1 MSYHKFTLRLLTAL
15 LSLML
20 IPSFGVMIS
29 SAEVVPLDDDDIQYL
44 TWLEAQR
51 DDLKESE
58 VSLLPTRSGGGSLK
72 WKITLEE
79 VEGFALSTPTLA
91 DLNMDGTLEIVIASS
106 GDAVYALNPNGT
118 MFWPEPY
125 TGLQI
130 DPMDEVPYAHYGNQ
144 TPPPFFASP
153 AIKDIHLGPTP
164 EIIIGGVNAVVCL
177 GSDGI
182 PVWTH
187 QSMNS
192 TFFAPPTITDLEGN
206 WTGNKSELEVILAA
220 DLNNDTYLIEA
231 FSPNGSVIFREYYP
245 YLYSTLGNI
254 AGAVTAQDMDGDF
267 WYGPYPTM
275 PPENVE
281 RRTELLF
288 GGTGD
293 GFRTLEF
300 NETRG
305 RYELRDDGPQGGLR
319 HYGSISVANVT
330 GSPGCEAFIPSS
342 EYSGDNWTSWSGK
355 LYVCNEKG
363 QKIWDYSTGSG
374 GASIFTSPAIADIQ
388 MALLEPEA
396 RHLDHEVIFGA
407 DNGIMYVMNTEFH
420 SVIWTFDTGGRCLS
434 SPAICN
440 IDNDDELEIVIGS
453 DSGKIFCLDGD
464 PSDGIDEGLPY
475 PGDGYD
481 QDVLWVYDTKT
492 PIGISSP
499 VVADIDLDGQLEV
512 VIGDSEGT
520 VWCFCVGG
528 RSLVG
533 QKDWVTSCGNDNRT
547 GQYTLTKWYGVNLH
561 PKIGPDGWPES
572 LVRSIKPG
580 ETIVFNVTV
589 ENTGK
594 GITEMNRDKIVVL
607 LDQESI
613 PYGWAAGLTLPSDHG
628 IDNPDYVMLASGEKA
643 PIRLDVTAPWVADFG
658 EMVRI
663 NITAVSTG
671 DPMAGDRCTCLAVWD
686 SSLDFKLSYLK
697 QASVDVLDPLVG
709 HKWEKVDP
717 GTSIDL
723 PLSIRNKGFLNDT
736 YEISLLP
743 PPIEA
748 GWNWSFV
755 GTGTLHATVSLSAPI
770 FQEFG
775 AVHNTTLTVTV
786 YCPEHAY
793 ASKIQPVTVI
803 GSSVLSQGSEMDEV
817 LKTDTLDLIVTE
829 VVDIDAYAEN
839 DSIVLRSNETGSF
852 DIWVWN
858 NGNGLDLPVLMNLDD
873 RGTGW
878 DITYDAEPFHLTGSE
893 AAHIRISVKH
903 PGWASGISNLEFI
916 LQFEAMRGSSSVI
929 LHLEARIDPIYFVS
943 VFMLTEMP
951 IELEPGGVDSAVIE
965 IWNNGPEKE
974 VINLSS
980 QRSGRITIDFLIE
993 GEEVDNVTMDP
1004 WTSIYLLVGLS
1015 CETGA
1020 AAGPIFIDIVLSR
1033 LDQYHLFLPM
1043 EVLILNRSLIH
1054 IEMYTGEDSID
1065 INSGPGEDH
1074 TFLTC
1079 VQNNGNRPE
1088 VVTLWVGERVIEYGD
1103 HIAIPYGW
1111 YGGFY
1116 GISRSAYGG
1125 MNGSIIRTDRVIEV
1139 SDLDDGWFGLND
1151 NTNTSGTLAGYVD
1164 HFTILIDPG
1173 DTLWVRVVLMQIG
1186 NFTHSKFVYDF
1197 QMWAYHDGGLHP
1209 EILEASVYMFYP
1221 DLEVEDGFRLTSP
1234 LGLEID
1240 KAVSGEEFNLVFE
1253 VMNIGNWVSPQTTVK
1268 VLIDGKLFGYVQLE
1282 SINPGDSVELSID
1295 LDLDSGGHLVQV
1307 EIDPENNVIESVDQF
1322 DIVGVDER
1330 TNRAVFDLTVYD
1342 PDPQAADRTDLMFI
1356 ASVLLVLVFIVAL
1369 VSIQKIFSR
1378 KGDQRELPR
1387 EVVLDKHDILGDPGF
1402 KGREE

>member
-1 MSYHKFTLRLLTAL
+1 MSYQKITLRLLTAA

-20 IPSFGVMIS
+20 IPSFSVLAS
-29 SAEVVPLDDDDIQYL
+29 SVDVLPGDDDDIQYL
-44 TWLEAQR
+44 TWLDALREAHE
-51 DDLKESE
+51 ESE
-58 VSLLPTRSGGGSLK
+58 GSQIPSRSGGGALK
-72 WKITLEE
+72 WKVTLSE

-118 MFWPEPY
+118 RFWPEPY

-130 DPMDEVPYAHYGNQ
+130 DPMDEVSYTFHNNQ

-153 AIKDIHLGPTP
+153 AVKDITLGPTP
-164 EIIIGGVNAVVCL
+164 EIIVGGVNAVVCL

-192 TFFAPPTITDLEGN
+192 SFFAPPTITDLEGN
-206 WTGNKSELEVILAA
+206 WTGNKSELEVILTA

-231 FSPNGSVIFREYYP
+231 LSPNGSVIFREYYP
-245 YLYSTLGNI
+245 HTYSVQGNI

-434 SPAICN
+434 SPAVCN
-440 IDNDDELEIVIGS
+440 IDRDDELEIVIGS
-453 DSGKIFCLDGD
+453 DSGKVFCLDGD
-464 PSDGIDEGLPY
+464 PSDGIDEGVPY
-475 PGDGYD
+475 PGDGTS

-492 PIGISSP
+492 PVGISSP
-499 VVADIDLDGQLEV
+499 VVADIDLDGELEV
-512 VIGDSEGT
+512 IIGDSEGT
-520 VWCFCVGG
+520 VWCFSAGG

-561 PKIGPDGWPES
+561 PKIGLDGWDES
-572 LVRSIKPG
+572 LVRSIKPS
-580 ETIVFNVTV
+580 ETIVFNLTV
-589 ENTGK
+589 ENTGY
-594 GITEMNRDKIVVL
+594 GINEDSKDKIVVL
-607 LDQESI
+607 LDQVSI
-613 PYGWAAGLTLPSDHG
+613 PAGWSARLTLPQDQG
-628 IDNPDYVMLASGEKA
+628 ISNPDHVWLASGEMA
-643 PIRLDVTAPWVADFG
+643 PIRLEVTAPLVADFG

-663 NITAVSTG
+663 NITAESTG
-671 DPMAGDRCTCLAVWD
+671 DPMARDRCTCLAVWD
-686 SSLDFKLSYLK
+686 PFVDFELSYL
-697 QASVDVLDPLVG
+697 QQPSVDPLDPKMG
-709 HKWEKVDP
+709 DKWKTVDP

-723 PLSIRNKGFLNDT
+723 ALSIRNKGYQNDT
-736 YEISLLP
+736 YEMSLLP
-743 PPIEA
+743 PPIDA

-755 GTGTLHATVSLSAPI
+755 ETGTLHANVSLSAPI

-793 ASKIQPVTVI
+793 AGKIQPVTVI
-803 GSSVLSQGSEMDEV
+803 GSSVLSQGSEMNE
-817 LKTDTLDLIVTE
+817 LIKTDTLDINVTE
-829 VVDIDAYAEN
+829 VVDIDAYAQSE
-839 DSIVLRSNETGSF
+839 SIVVKPGEVGYF

-858 NGNGLDLPVLMNLDD
+858 NGNGLDLPILISLDNM
-873 RGTGW
+873 GTSW
-878 DITYDAEPFHLTGSE
+878 DIRYNEEPFGLIGSE
-893 AAHIRISVKH
+893 AAHIRINVSN
-903 PGWASGISNLEFI
+903 PGYEISDLELTI
-916 LQFEAMRGSSSVI
+916 RFEALRGSSSAM
-929 LHLEARIDPIYFVS
+929 LHLEARVDPSYFIS
-943 VFMLTEMP
+943 AQILTEMP
-951 IELEPGGVDSAVIE
+951 IELEPGSVDLALIE
-965 IWNNGPEKE
+965 IWNNGPGKE

-980 QRSGRITIDFLIE
+980 QRSGRITIEFQLE
-993 GEEVDNVTMDP
+993 GEKVDNITLDP
-1004 WTSIYLLVGLS
+1004 WTSTSLLIVLS
-1015 CETGA
+1015 CETNT
-1020 AAGPIFIDIVLSR
+1020 AAGPAFIDIILSR
-1033 LDQYHLFLPM
+1033 LNGYHLFLPM

-1054 IEMYTGEDSID
+1054 IEMYTGEKSID
-1065 INSGPGEDH
+1065 IDSGPMEGH

-1088 VVTLWVGERVIEYGD
+1088 VVTLGIGEMVMGYGD
-1103 HIAIPYGW
+1103 HIAIPDGW

-1125 MNGSIIRTDRVIEV
+1125 MNGSVIRTDRVIEV
-1139 SDLDDGWFGLND
+1139 SDLDDEWFGLND
-1151 NTNTSGTLAGYVD
+1151 NRNISDPHSGYVD
-1164 HFTILIDPG
+1164 QFTILIDPG
-1173 DTLWVRVVLMQIG
+1173 DTLWVRVVLMQID
-1186 NFTHSKFVYDF
+1186 NFTHLQFVYDF
-1197 QMWAYHDGGLHP
+1197 QMWAYHDGGLHS
-1209 EILEASVYMFYP
+1209 EILEASIYMFYP
-1221 DLEVEDGFRLTSP
+1221 DLEVKDEFRITSP
-1234 LGLEID
+1234 MGLDLEKVI
-1240 KAVSGEEFNLVFE
+1240 SGERFNLVFE
-1253 VMNIGNWVSPQTTVK
+1253 VFNMGNWVSPQTTVK
-1268 VLIDGKLFGYVQLE
+1268 VSVDGRLFGFLE
-1282 SINPGDSVELSID
+1282 MESLNPGDSVELSID
-1295 LDLDSGGHLVQV
+1295 LELDGGGHLVQV
-1307 EIDPENNVIESVDQF
+1307 EIDPENNVLESVDQF
-1322 DIVGVDER
+1322 KAGDVDEKI
-1330 TNRAVFDLTVYD
+1330 NRAVFDLTVDD
-1342 PDPQAADRTDLMFI
+1342 PDHQVEDRTDLLII
-1356 ASVLLVLVFIVAL
+1356 ATVLLVLVIIVSL
-1369 VSIQKIFSR
+1369 VSMQRLFSR
-1378 KGDQRELPR
+1378 KRDQRKMPR
-1387 EVVLDKHDILGDPGF
+1387 EVVLDKHDILGEPGF
-1402 KGREE
+1402 RGQEE